1 MKYYFLISICFIVVS
16 IVRTISN
23 GFSKSDLGKSLLE
36 VLEKVA
42 NEEPIEW
49 HLPEKINLT
58 PAQKNCMEALK
69 LLLNV
74 VCEQERVAPYLVATS
89 DDLAHY
95 AKGNEDVPFMKGWRH
110 QLFGQKVKK
119 LMEGKLAFFYDIDQH
134 TLVVRA
140 V

>member
-1 MKYYFLISICFIVVS
+1 M
-16 IVRTISN
+16 RTISN

-36 VLEKVA
+36 ILNQVAQEK
-42 NEEPIEW
+42 PIEW

-58 PAQKNCMEALK
+58 PAQKSWMEALK

-74 VCEQERVAPYLVATS
+74 VGEQERVAPYLVATS

-95 AKGNEDVPFMKGWRH
+95 AKGQENVPFMKGWRYKI
-110 QLFGQKVKK
+110 FGQKVKK
-119 LMEGKLAFFYDIDQH
+119 LMDGKLAFFYDPDQH
-134 TLVVRA
+134 TLVVKS